1 MGVRWYALHTQPY
14 REAQVADLLTSRGV
28 AIFLP
33 MIPAHHRR
41 LGVVQRPLFPSYLF
55 AQFDLE
61 TSGLATVQWTPGLN
75 YVVALGDRPVPIP
88 DEIIAALQE
97 RVRAIC
103 AQGGIPMHRFR
114 PGDRVVITA
123 GPLRGLEAV
132 FQGPMRPSER
142 VRLLVEFLGQLA
154 TVEVPV
160 ADVTTPTG
168 ASRAQ
173 SAVGEAP
180 LDGRP
185 PRVRRTRGKGR
196 RIRSAHTL

>member
-1 MGVRWYALHTQPY
+1 MGLRWYALHTQPY

-41 LGVVQRPLFPSYLF
+41 LGAVQRPLFPSYLF
-55 AQFDLE
+55 AQFDVE
-61 TSGLATVQWTPGLN
+61 ASGLATVQWTPGLN

-88 DEIIAALQE
+88 DEVIVALQE

-103 AQGGIPMHRFR
+103 AQGGIPMHHFR
-114 PGDRVVITA
+114 PGDRVVITG

-142 VRLLVEFLGQLA
+142 VRLLVEFLGQIA
-154 TVEVPV
+154 PVEVSI
-160 ADVTTPTG
+160 ADVAAPRARPDADA
-168 ASRAQ
+168 AS
-173 SAVGEAP
+173 
-180 LDGRP
+180 LDDRSTRG
-185 PRVRRTRGKGR
+185 RRTRGKGR
-196 RIRSAHTL
+196 RIRSTRTS

>member
-1 MGVRWYALHTQPY
+1 MGLCWYALHTQPY
-14 REAQVADLLTSRGV
+14 RETQVADLLASRGV

-33 MIPAHHRR
+33 MIPTHHRR
-41 LGVVQRPLFPSYLF
+41 LGAVQRPLFPSYLF
-55 AQFDLE
+55 AQFDVE
-61 TSGLATVQWTPGLN
+61 ASGLATVQWTPGLN

-88 DEIIAALQE
+88 DDVIIALQE

-142 VRLLVEFLGQLA
+142 VRLLVEFLGQL
-154 TVEVPV
+154 TPVEVSV
-160 ADVTTPTG
+160 ADVAAPQARPG
-168 ASRAQ
+168 A
-173 SAVGEAP
+173 GEAS
-180 LDGRP
+180 LGDRSM
-185 PRVRRTRGKGR
+185 RVRRTRGKGR
-196 RIRSAHTL
+196 RIRSARTL